1 MTDERESGWTLD
13 PKYDANGLLTAVIT
27 DEADGAVLM
36 VGHMNAEALAK
47 SMETRTAVFFSRSR
61 QRLWQKGESSGNVL
75 HIVDMRIDCDQD
87 ALWIIARP
95 QGPTCHTGARSCS
108 IKRSRRSAGLL
119 KLMRLCWRST
129 AERLLSTPIRS

>member
-1 MTDERESGWTLD
+1 MLARQRCLGYEPNMNDERESGSTLN
-13 PKYDANGLLTAVIT
+13 PKYDANGLVTAVIT

-47 SMETRTAVFFSRSR
+47 SIETRTAVFFSRSR

-87 ALWIIARP
+87 AIWIIARP
-95 QGPTCHTGARSCS
+95 QGPTCHTGARSCFYR
-108 IKRSRRSAGLL
+108 KVTDGGL
-119 KLMRLCWRST
+119 
-129 AERLLSTPIRS
+129 EPV